1 MTVEDQ
7 VRVSRPTGG
16 AADRAGGLDDSV
28 ARGSLTIADTV
39 VEKIAVIASGGVDGV
54 AEVGSRMERRVGRG
68 FPRAQARVAGDR
80 VRISVEIAVIWPAVL
95 ATVAKE
101 VRDRVTTQVGSSVG
115 YQVDAVDVTAG
126 RVVAAVAR
134 EVRSLR

>member
-1 MTVEDQ
+1 MTVMDQ
-7 VRVSRPTGG
+7 VRAPGT
-16 AADRAGGLDDSV
+16 AAPVAEHASGLDD
-28 ARGSLTIADTV
+28 AATRGSLTIADQV
-39 VEKIAVIASGGVDGV
+39 IEKIAVVASGRVDGV
-54 AEVGSRMERRVGRG
+54 AEVGSKMEQLVGRG

-101 VRDRVTTQVGSSVG
+101 VRDRVSAQVESSVG
-115 YQVDAVDVTAG
+115 CHVDAVDVTAG
-126 RVVAAVAR
+126 KVVAPVQR